1 MIRLLITGASGFIGR
16 NLAEQLQQCC
26 DVAAPGRH
34 ELDLA
39 DAAAVRD
46 FLKAQRFDVVV
57 HCATVRSNRMKGT
70 PAGLRGDNC
79 RMFFNLARNSAQ
91 FGKMICLGSGAEYDR
106 RHYRSRM
113 TEDYFDTH
121 VPVDDYGFSKY
132 ICAKAVSSYPNICEL
147 RLFAVFGRYESWE
160 VRFLSNAC
168 CRAIWDLPV
177 VIPQNVFFD
186 FLDVRDFGRVVQWFI
201 EHTPRMRH
209 YNVCSGKAPDLK
221 SLAEKVVA
229 VSGKN
234 LEIQVKS
241 QGLGREYSGDN
252 TRLLEEIGDFRF
264 RPIEESIR
272 DLYHWYLERKDIID
286 PDRLHFDAAKTKDN
300 DQVPKD

>member
-1 MIRLLITGASGFIGR
+1 MLHLLITGASGFIGR
-16 NLAEQLQQCC
+16 NLAGQLQRRYE
-26 DVAAPGRH
+26 VTAPGRR
-34 ELDLA
+34 ELDLE
-39 DAAAVRD
+39 DDAAVRD
-46 FLKAQRFDVVV
+46 FLKAQRFDVVI
-57 HCATVRSNRMKGT
+57 HCATVRSNRMTGT
-70 PAGLRGDNC
+70 PAGLLRENC
-79 RMFFNLARNSAQ
+79 RMFFHLARNSAQ

-106 RHYRSRM
+106 RYYQPRM

-121 VPVDDYGFSKY
+121 VPIDEYGFSKY
-132 ICAKAVSSYPNICEL
+132 LCAKAVSSYPNIHEL
-147 RLFAVFGRYESWE
+147 RLFAVFGPYESWE

-168 CRAIWDLPV
+168 CRAVWDLPI
-177 VIPQNVFFD
+177 VIRQNVSFD
-186 FLDVRDFGRVVQWFI
+186 FLDVRDFCCLVEWFI
-201 EHTPRMRH
+201 EHTPRMKH

-252 TRLLEEIGDFRF
+252 TRLLEEIGGFRF
-264 RPIEESIR
+264 RPMEESIR

-286 PDRLHFDAAKTKDN
+286 PDRLHFDASETKED
-300 DQVPKD
+300 DTVPKD